1 MLHSHSLL
9 AGLGLCLTVS
19 SALAQAPAAPVVTT
33 PPESVYP
40 RTSLGINLGWG
51 APYGW
56 GVDLNYLV
64 AAGLDV
70 GVGVG
75 ASITGTKIGVGARYH
90 FRPAS
95 KVSPF
100 AGLNLVRSGGISNLR
115 VTANNNNGGYG
126 TTTDEA
132 VVNFMPAALLHV
144 RGGVRWQPGRHFGL
158 LGALGYGVVLGA
170 NPVEYVQAPA
180 QQSTRTAVNIVSPGG
195 VEFSMGIVLGL
206 GSR

>member
-1 MLHSHSLL
+1 MLLFRSLL
-9 AGLGLCLTVS
+9 AGLGLGLAVS
-19 SALAQAPAAPVVTT
+19 AAQAQAPAAPVAATQAA
-33 PPESVYP
+33 SVYP

-90 FRPAS
+90 FLPAS

-115 VTANNNNGGYG
+115 VTANNNNGSG

-144 RGGVRWQPGRHFGL
+144 RGGVRWQPSRHFGL

-170 NPVEYVQAPA
+170 NPVEYVQVPA